1 MEYHPRSVPRGEED
15 NCLESSWIEG
25 GRLESCQ
32 STEGRQSS
40 EGCKSR
46 EALEEIA
53 THSPNKEIDLNIA
66 NHRIHVFLFLF
77 LLTIILTLTTCYISV
92 CVSFYDFFS
101 FI

>member
-1 MEYHPRSVPRGEED
+1 MEYYPRSVPCGEED

-25 GRLESCQ
+25 GRLESSQ

-53 THSPNKEIDLNIA
+53 NHSPNKEIDLITV
-66 NHRIHVFLFLF
+66 NH
-77 LLTIILTLTTCYISV
+77 
-92 CVSFYDFFS
+92 
-101 FI
+101 